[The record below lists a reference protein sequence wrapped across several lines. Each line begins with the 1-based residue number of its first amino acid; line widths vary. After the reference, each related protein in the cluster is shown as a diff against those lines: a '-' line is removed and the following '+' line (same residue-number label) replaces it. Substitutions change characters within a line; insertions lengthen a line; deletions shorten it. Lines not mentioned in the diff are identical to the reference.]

1 MNCFPDASGTAARLL
16 VTLFVP
22 LIVAGPSQARQGG
35 STVAT
40 ERIFEAL
47 DVRADSTICEIGAG
61 DAELSLEAARRV
73 GPAGHV
79 YTSELGDDRVRK
91 LRERVASSRLSQ
103 ITVVTGDAAQTN
115 FPEAACDALFM
126 RDVYHH
132 FAEPAAMNASI
143 ATALKPGGRVALVD
157 FRPPADEATSPADR
171 DNDGMHG
178 VTADTMTREL
188 QAAGF
193 VQIATDRGPGR
204 SFMVVA
210 TNPRPDRSS
219 LFSAVPAEPARG
231 WLCSEGTGQI
241 SEATSRSSQR
251 PAQFGYP

>member
-1 MNCFPDASGTAARLL
+1 MIALANASRATSRLL

-47 DVRADSTICEIGAG
+47 QARADSTICEIGAG
-61 DAELSLEAARRV
+61 DGELSLEAARRV
-73 GPAGHV
+73 GPGGHI

-115 FPEAACDALFM
+115 FPQATCDALFM
-126 RDVYHH
+126 RNVYHH

-143 ATALKPGGRVALVD
+143 AAALKPGGRVAVVD
-157 FRPPADEATSPADR
+157 FRPPGDEAASPADR
-171 DNDGMHG
+171 DNDGTHG
-178 VTADTMTREL
+178 VTADTVTREL

-193 VQIATDRGPGR
+193 VLITTERGTDRW
-204 SFMVVA
+204 FMVVA
-210 TNPRPDRSS
+210 AKPT
-219 LFSAVPAEPARG
+219 L
-231 WLCSEGTGQI
+231 
-241 SEATSRSSQR
+241 
-251 PAQFGYP
+251 

>member
-1 MNCFPDASGTAARLL
+1 MIALANASRATSRLL

-47 DVRADSTICEIGAG
+47 QARADSTICEIGAG
-61 DAELSLEAARRV
+61 DGELSLEAARRV
-73 GPAGHV
+73 GPGGHI

-115 FPEAACDALFM
+115 FPQATCDALFM
-126 RDVYHH
+126 RNVYHH

-143 ATALKPGGRVALVD
+143 AGALKPGGRIAVVD
-157 FRPPADEATSPADR
+157 FRPPGDEAASPADR
-171 DNDGMHG
+171 DNDGTHG
-178 VTADTMTREL
+178 VTADTVTREL

-193 VQIATDRGPGR
+193 VLITTERGTDRW
-204 SFMVVA
+204 FMIVA
-210 TNPRPDRSS
+210 AKPT
-219 LFSAVPAEPARG
+219 L
-231 WLCSEGTGQI
+231 
-241 SEATSRSSQR
+241 
-251 PAQFGYP
+251 